1 MCPVRRR
8 QFLIAS
14 GALLA
19 TPLLARAQT
28 QKRLPVLGI
37 LSPTPK
43 PPPEERQRNP
53 FNVRLREL
61 GWVEGETLLFE
72 RAYGEGSEER
82 LPELAAMLVAKRVDV
97 ICALGAQAAVVAARA
112 TRTTPIV
119 FWGVP
124 FPVEQGLI
132 ESFARPGRNAT
143 GVAWSASP
151 GVEDKRLEF
160 LREVAPAAKRLAAI
174 VVPTE
179 LRTVA
184 GGPAKIPSTAII
196 PTARKF
202 GYEEYR
208 AFPVAKQDDFEPAFA
223 AILAWGAQAL
233 SVGASTLTSRNQQR
247 IVEFA
252 NRNRLPSAFTTPDY
266 VEAGGLVSYAIDWR
280 PAFARTADYIDR
292 ILRGAKPS
300 ELPVDLPSRYVT
312 AVNLKTAKA
321 LGLKIPQSI
330 LLRADTVIE

>member
-37 LSPTPK
+37 LSSTPK
-43 PPPEERQRNP
+43 PPPEGRQRNP

-61 GWVEGETLLFE
+61 GWVEGGTLLFE

-82 LPELAAMLVAKRVDV
+82 LPELASMLVAKRVDV
-97 ICALGAQAAVVAARA
+97 ICAFGSEAAVVAARA

-151 GVEDKRLEF
+151 DVEVKRFEF
-160 LREVAPAAKRLAAI
+160 LREIAPAAKRLAAI
-174 VVPTE
+174 AVPTE
-179 LRTVA
+179 IRTVA
-184 GGPAKIPSTAII
+184 GGTAKIPSTEI
-196 PTARKF
+196 PAARKL

-208 AFPVAKQDDFEPAFA
+208 AFTVAKQDDFEPAFA

-233 SVGASTLTSRNQQR
+233 SVQASSLSSRNQQR